1 MSGTYRLESLLWREG
16 RTPGAGRDVFRAR
29 VRPGWRVLFVFLLL
43 SGILSLPVF
52 AGESAGEEDV
62 LRYLV
67 REALERNPDLRS
79 TQSTAEAKEQR
90 ILPAGSLPDPM
101 LSLAFSNLPVDD
113 FALDKEPM
121 TSRDIGVTQAI
132 PFPGKLSLKEEIA
145 RLEAVQARDR
155 AESMKNLIR
164 FRVKKDFF
172 LLLENR
178 EITRLAEKNK
188 ALLGELLAVANSRYA
203 VGKAPQQ
210 DLFKAQVEIS
220 RLENMLISL
229 RKRNV
234 ELLADLNTLRNRPVG
249 TPLDLPARYT
259 VPGVMH
265 PEEKIL
271 EIAKESNPDLNR
283 EKDAVRQKETALKL
297 ARKQI
302 LPDFQVGAAYK
313 FREDAPNGAE
323 RPDFFS
329 AGIGISLPIWY
340 GRKQDKEVEAAMRDL
355 SSAESSYENAWNG
368 LQNRIRE
375 ITADIEALTASLSL
389 FDTGLLPQA
398 KESVASSL
406 SAYQVGAVEF
416 ASVLLGQISLYQQ
429 EIEREKTAQALGIR
443 AAQLELVVGKE
454 LF

>member
-1 MSGTYRLESLLWREG
+1 MSGPGIPGKRILL
-16 RTPGAGRDVFRAR
+16 V
-29 VRPGWRVLFVFLLL
+29 LL
-43 SGILSLPVF
+43 SPAAM
-52 AGESAGEEDV
+52 AGDPAGGEDL
-62 LRYLV
+62 LRSLV
-67 REALERNPDLRS
+67 REAIERNPDLMAS
-79 TQSTAEAKEQR
+79 KSAAEAREQR
-90 ILPAGSLPDPM
+90 VLPAGSLPDPM

-121 TSRDIGVTQAI
+121 TSRDIGITQAI

-145 RLEAVQARDR
+145 KLEAAQAGDR
-155 AESMKNLIR
+155 VESMKNLVR

-178 EITRLAEKNK
+178 EITRLTEKNK

-229 RKRNV
+229 RRKNV

-249 TPLDLPARYT
+249 TPLDLPAGCT
-259 VPGVMH
+259 VPGIVH

-271 EIAKESNPDLNR
+271 EIAKESNPDLKR
-283 EKDAVRQKETALKL
+283 EKDAVKQKETALKL

-302 LPDFQVGAAYK
+302 LPDFQIGAAYK
-313 FREDAPNGAE
+313 FREDAPNGTE

-340 GRKQDKEVEAAMRDL
+340 GRKQDKEVEAALRDL

-375 ITADIEALTASLSL
+375 ITSDIAALKASLSL

-398 KESVASSL
+398 RESVASSL

-416 ASVLLGQISLYQQ
+416 SSVLLGQIALYQQ
-429 EIEREKTAQALGIR
+429 EIEVR
-443 AAQLELVVGKE
+443 AAQLELVLGEE

>member
-1 MSGTYRLESLLWREG
+1 MPVVRRWRRASLL
-16 RTPGAGRDVFRAR
+16 
-29 VRPGWRVLFVFLLL
+29 LCLLL
-43 SGILSLPVF
+43 SVSSPLW
-52 AGESAGEEDV
+52 AGETASNTDL
-62 LRYLV
+62 LRDLV
-67 REALERNPDLRS
+67 REAIERNPELLS
-79 TQSTAEAKEQR
+79 LQSAAAAKGHR
-90 ILPAGSLPDPM
+90 VLPAGSLPDPM

-113 FALDKEPM
+113 FAFDKEPM
-121 TSRDIGVTQAI
+121 TSRDIGLTQAI

-145 RLEAVQARDR
+145 RLEAAQAGDR
-155 AESMKNLIR
+155 VESMKNLIR

-178 EITRLAEKNK
+178 EITRLTEKNK

-203 VGKAPQQ
+203 VGKTPQQ

-229 RKRNV
+229 RRKNV
-234 ELLADLNTLRNRPVG
+234 ELLADLNTLRNRSVG
-249 TPLDLPARYT
+249 IPFDLPAGYT
-259 VPGVMH
+259 VPGIVH

-271 EIAKESNPDLNR
+271 EIAKESNPDLKR
-283 EKDAVRQKETALKL
+283 EKDAVKQKETALKL

-302 LPDFQVGAAYK
+302 LPDFQIGAAYK
-313 FREDAPNGAE
+313 FRENASNGAE

-329 AGIGISLPIWY
+329 AGVGISLPLWY
-340 GRKQDKEVEAAMRDL
+340 GRKQDQEVEAALRDL
-355 SSAESSYENAWNG
+355 SSAESSYVNAWNS

-375 ITADIEALTASLSL
+375 ITSDIVALTESLSL

-398 KESVASSL
+398 RESVASSL

-416 ASVLLGQISLYQQ
+416 SSVLIGQIALYQQ
-429 EIEREKTAQALGIR
+429 EIEREKTAQALGVR
-443 AAQLELVVGKE
+443 AAQLELVLGKE